1 MLFPEQEPITTST
14 SETIA
19 DGSGSSTSESV
30 DSTNNGGTMS
40 ELDPKEGRRS
50 RELQKGYVKGVL
62 IAKRDGFSLATNSIG
77 PIWILEINQP
87 NAENHGDIYRC
98 FEYLG
103 PDIMIGNPD
112 DGATDLW
119 FRLKSVQR
127 TDGTSLIIAY
137 GVTRNEPIAE

>member
-1 MLFPEQEPITTST
+1 MLFPEQEPTTNST
-14 SETIA
+14 SETV
-19 DGSGSSTSESV
+19 SGGESSGETESA
-30 DSTNNGGTMS
+30 NNGGTMS

-77 PIWILEINQP
+77 PLWILEINQP
-87 NAENHGDIYRC
+87 ESDSHGDIFRC

-127 TDGTSLIIAY
+127 TDGTSLKIAY
-137 GVTRNEPIAE
+137 GVTRVEPVVE

>member
-1 MLFPEQEPITTST
+1 MLFPEQEPSTNST

-19 DGSGSSTSESV
+19 GGGSSGETESA
-30 DSTNNGGTMS
+30 NNGGTMS

-77 PIWILEINQP
+77 PLWILEINQP
-87 NAENHGDIYRC
+87 EAENHGNIFRC

-127 TDGTSLIIAY
+127 TDGTSLEIAY
-137 GVTRNEPIAE
+137 GVTRTEPIAE

>member
-1 MLFPEQEPITTST
+1 MLFPEQEPVTNSST
-14 SETIA
+14 EPVSE
-19 DGSGSSTSESV
+19 GGGSSEETESA
-30 DSTNNGGTMS
+30 SNGGTMS

-50 RELQKGYVKGVL
+50 RELPKGYVKGVL

-77 PIWILEINQP
+77 PLWVLEINQP
-87 NAENHGDIYRC
+87 ETENHGDIFRC

-127 TDGTSLIIAY
+127 TDGTSLEIAY
-137 GVTRNEPIAE
+137 GITRIKPITE

>member
-1 MLFPEQEPITTST
+1 MLFPEQEPITNSP
-14 SETIA
+14 SEPVSE
-19 DGSGSSTSESV
+19 GESSSGETESA
-30 DSTNNGGTMS
+30 NNGGTMS

-50 RELQKGYVKGVL
+50 RELPKGYVKGVL

-77 PIWILEINQP
+77 PLWVLEINQIG
-87 NAENHGDIYRC
+87 AENHGDIYRC

-127 TDGTSLIIAY
+127 TDGTSLEIAY
-137 GVTRNEPIAE
+137 GVTRTEPLAE

>member
-1 MLFPEQEPITTST
+1 MLFPEQEPTTNST
-14 SETIA
+14 SETV
-19 DGSGSSTSESV
+19 SGGESSGETESA
-30 DSTNNGGTMS
+30 NNGGTMS

-77 PIWILEINQP
+77 PLWILEINQP
-87 NAENHGDIYRC
+87 ESDSHGDIFRC

-103 PDIMIGNPD
+103 PDIMIGNPH

-127 TDGTSLIIAY
+127 TDGTSLKIAY
-137 GVTRNEPIAE
+137 GVTRVEPVVE

>member
-1 MLFPEQEPITTST
+1 MLFPEQEPVTNSST
-14 SETIA
+14 EPVSE
-19 DGSGSSTSESV
+19 GEGSSEETESA
-30 DSTNNGGTMS
+30 SNRGTMS

-50 RELQKGYVKGVL
+50 RELPKGYVKGVL

-77 PIWILEINQP
+77 PLWVLEINQP
-87 NAENHGDIYRC
+87 GADNHGDIFRC

-127 TDGTSLIIAY
+127 TDGTSLEIAY
-137 GVTRNEPIAE
+137 GITRIKPITE